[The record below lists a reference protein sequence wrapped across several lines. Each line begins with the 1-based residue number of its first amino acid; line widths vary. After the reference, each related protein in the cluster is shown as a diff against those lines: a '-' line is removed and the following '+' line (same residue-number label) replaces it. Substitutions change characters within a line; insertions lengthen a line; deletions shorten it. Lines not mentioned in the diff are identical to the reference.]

1 MLNSDKHGHFG
12 SIYEY
17 QCFHDDH
24 DDVMQRKG
32 FPHLLPFGKPSGY
45 KGPVTWSS
53 SVLFDVSLNT
63 GWTNSRFAGD
73 LKGRGTHVT
82 SHQHRFLF
90 RLSDGVT
97 EMPDEIS
104 RNLTRYF
111 TCQCGTEGTH
121 MQGFILHMTDMWRWN
136 LSAIMAPSFL
146 GGTVGTGGFYNDN
159 IVPPG
164 TSKRPTDSIAHI
176 SNHNETGLF
185 KNSQFLYTIVSKNI
199 NTLLIYDYSDI
210 TWASRSIKLLSTRR
224 RWMVEHRW
232 SIAWV
237 TNGDRRIP
245 LTKGEAES
253 VSMSWRQHCC
263 W

>member
-1 MLNSDKHGHFG
+1 MLNSEKHGHFG

-32 FPHLLPFGKPSGY
+32 FTHLLPFGKPRASGY

-63 GWTNSRFAGD
+63 GWTNSRVAGD

-104 RNLTRYF
+104 RNLAS
-111 TCQCGTEGTH
+111 
-121 MQGFILHMTDMWRWN
+121 LHMSMWNYKDTHAGVHPPYDRYVA
-136 LSAIMAPSFL
+136 LKLKRYHMAPSFL
-146 GGTVGTGGFYNDN
+146 GGTVGTGGCYNDN
-159 IVPPG
+159 TVPPG
-164 TSKRPTDSIAHI
+164 TSKRPTDSSAHI
-176 SNHNETGLF
+176 SNHNETGQF
-185 KNSQFLYTIVSKNI
+185 KDSQFLYTIVSKNI
-199 NTLLIYDYSDI
+199 NTLKS
-210 TWASRSIKLLSTRR
+210 TAQLS
-224 RWMVEHRW
+224 
-232 SIAWV
+232 
-237 TNGDRRIP
+237 
-245 LTKGEAES
+245 L
-253 VSMSWRQHCC
+253 
-263 W
+263 